1 MGKAREAGEGA
12 EEGEEGE
19 DGKPA
24 DVETLAAA
32 AAEQWTAGFNPRRVT
47 PTDLARLYEAA
58 A

>member
-1 MGKAREAGEGA
+1 MSLASAGIPA
-12 EEGEEGE
+12 
-19 DGKPA
+19 A